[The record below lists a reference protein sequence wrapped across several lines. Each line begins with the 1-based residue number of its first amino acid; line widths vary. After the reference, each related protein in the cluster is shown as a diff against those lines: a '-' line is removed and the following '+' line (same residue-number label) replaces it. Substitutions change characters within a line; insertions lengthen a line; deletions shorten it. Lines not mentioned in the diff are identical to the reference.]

1 MEDIGSEVRSCTLCT
16 LSDSR
21 TNPVPG
27 EGDPDADI
35 MLIGEGPGKNEDEQG
50 RPFVGRAGE
59 LLTELLR
66 NIGLSRE
73 RVFIT
78 NVVKCRPP
86 NNRDPKKEEI
96 KKCQPY
102 LNRQIEAI
110 QPEVIG
116 TLGNHATETLIGEK
130 GISKI
135 HGKEF
140 DYEGRILIPLYHP
153 AAGLYNPNLKPTM
166 EKDFNKLKDISGK

>member
-35 MLIGEGPGKNEDEQG
+35 ILIGEGPGKNEDEQG

-96 KKCQPY
+96 KKCRPY

>member
-1 MEDIGSEVRSCTLCT
+1 
-16 LSDSR
+16 
-21 TNPVPG
+21 
-27 EGDPDADI
+27 

-96 KKCQPY
+96 KKCRPY